1 MTSEQ
6 WLEKIRQIEG
16 SDAEI
21 IIGIHKN
28 DNIDL
33 SVHCKVEMMIEFVK
47 EMGTMVHDAKPD
59 PLYSG
64 QRPRLVEG
72 RLN

>member
-6 WLEKIRQIEG
+6 WLQKIRQVEG
-16 SDAEI
+16 KDAEI

-33 SVHCKVEMMIEFVK
+33 SVHCKIETMVEFVK
-47 EMGTMVHDAKPD
+47 EMGTMVKDAQPD

-64 QRPRLVEG
+64 QRPVLVEG